1 MTGSFAAERDARAR
15 VQARLGL
22 ASTIIWFVVT
32 FGAAI
37 LLSFGYGT
45 RAPLVLL
52 LGFTGLLV
60 AALPWLAYRR
70 LVARALREAAERDRR
85 RQPKAGS

>member
-1 MTGSFAAERDARAR
+1 MSGPSGAARDARAR
-15 VQARLGL
+15 VQARLAL

-32 FGAAI
+32 FGAAV
-37 LLSFGYGT
+37 LLNFGYGT

-70 LVARALREAAERDRR
+70 LVARALREAEERDRQR
-85 RQPKAGS
+85 RPGGDS